1 MEETADLQQG
11 SLTKARNKTT
21 CFHKKLKGHT
31 GRDFQAPDVPFWF
44 QIPQSLKL
52 FYEVEKILFRIDK
65 NIFESIVYNNNY
77 IFRSLNGCF

>member
-1 MEETADLQQG
+1 M
-11 SLTKARNKTT
+11 
-21 CFHKKLKGHT
+21 
-31 GRDFQAPDVPFWF
+31 GRDFRAPDVPFQF

-65 NIFESIVYNNNY
+65 NIFESIVYNKNY